1 MLANSVNEIFQFGIY
16 FSMINFAMGIAGG
29 AGYVFVERESWAVKT
44 FCTGFLAAW
53 ILAPVVSYTMLRPL
67 GLDLI

>member
-1 MLANSVNEIFQFGIY
+1 
-16 FSMINFAMGIAGG
+16 MINFAVGIVGG
-29 AGYVFVERESWAVKT
+29 AVYVFTDRESWAVKT
-44 FCTGFLAAW
+44 LCTGFLAAW